1 VGVLTAHGSLGEF
14 LVLIYIGIAILAAV
28 LANRGGL
35 PAWVTGIAHGLLTIQ
50 VVLGLI
56 LLFRNPT
63 AAPWHHILFGLLT
76 IPALG
81 LMFPLK
87 KRLGATRGTVIGA
100 IIVAVVITAA
110 VLTGLL
116 R

>member
-1 VGVLTAHGSLGEF
+1 MLTAHGTLGES
-14 LVLIYIGIAILAAV
+14 LVLVYIVIAVLAAI
-28 LANRGGL
+28 LANRGGV
-35 PAWVTGIAHGLLTIQ
+35 PTWATGIAHAMLTLQ
-50 VVLGLI
+50 LI
-56 LLFRNPT
+56 LGIILLVRNPS
-63 AAPWHHILFGLLT
+63 AAPWHHIVFGLLT

-100 IIVAVVITAA
+100 IIVAVMITLAVIT
-110 VLTGLL
+110 GLS

>member
-1 VGVLTAHGSLGEF
+1 MLTAHGSLGEF
-14 LVLIYIGIAILAAV
+14 LVVVYIAVAIFAAI

-35 PAWVTGIAHGLLTIQ
+35 PSWVSGIAHGLLSVQ
-50 VVLGLI
+50 VLIGII
-56 LLFRNPT
+56 LLIRNPS
-63 AAPWHHILFGLLT
+63 AAPWHHIVFGLLT

-87 KRLGATRGTVIGA
+87 KRLGATRGTIIGA
-100 IIVAVVITAA
+100 IVVAVMITLAVITG
-110 VLTGLL
+110 LT